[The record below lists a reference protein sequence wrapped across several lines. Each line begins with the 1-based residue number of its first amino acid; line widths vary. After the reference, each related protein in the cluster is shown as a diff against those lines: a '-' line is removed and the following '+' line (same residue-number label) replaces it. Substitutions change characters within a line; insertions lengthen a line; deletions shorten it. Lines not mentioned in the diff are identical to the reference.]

1 MVAGQPSFQ
10 ASRPFPAVLTKL
22 IAPAAVALVAL
33 VTPIAYLRFGG
44 REASTATAPA
54 PRAVEKLPGS
64 VVLAGGTFIDA
75 MGLEVVRLA
84 GGDKARVVL
93 IPTAYG
99 PTDEEGVDQF
109 RELWNRFHPAS
120 ISILHTHDRAVAN
133 DPEFVKP
140 LREAT
145 AVWFLGGI
153 QSRLTDIYEG
163 TLLHQEVRRVFER
176 GGVVGGNCAGAMALG
191 ETMIVGG
198 DEDDED
204 EDAVVLRPGL
214 GIIPK
219 MVADSHVLERN
230 RLERLRGVIEEHP
243 DHFGVGIDSSTAV
256 VIDHGQLRVVGKSY
270 VTTIVPVDKPEG
282 VHFDTWHQGSRVAL
296 GELFGTR

>member
-1 MVAGQPSFQ
+1 M
-10 ASRPFPAVLTKL
+10 
-22 IAPAAVALVAL
+22 PAA
-33 VTPIAYLRFGG
+33 
-44 REASTATAPA
+44 
-54 PRAVEKLPGS
+54 
-64 VVLAGGTFIDA
+64 VVLAGGMFIDP
-75 MGLEVVRLA
+75 MGEEFVRLA
-84 GGDKARVVL
+84 GGEKARLVL

-99 PTDEEGVDQF
+99 PTEEEGVEQF
-109 RELWNRFHPAS
+109 YELWGKFNPAK
-120 ISILHTHDRAVAN
+120 ITVLHTRDRALAN
-133 DPEFVKP
+133 DAKFVEP

-145 AVWFLGGI
+145 GVWFLGGV
-153 QSRLTDIYEG
+153 QSRLTDVYSG
-163 TLLHQEVRRVFER
+163 TLLHEEVRRLVAR
-176 GGVVGGNCAGAMALG
+176 GGAIGGNCAGAMALG

-256 VIDHGQLRVVGKSY
+256 IIDHGQLRVVGKSY

-282 VHFDTWHQGSRVAL
+282 VHFDVWHQGSHVAL
-296 GELFGTR
+296 VDLFGSH